1 MRITLNLSP
10 APSARQRYALAW
22 AIPATLV
29 GAVAL
34 VLLGRALRR
43 EFREYREVQS
53 QVGEVQK
60 HAEDLREEERSIRRK
75 LDDPAYHELLRR
87 SQFVNSLI
95 DQRRLSL
102 TDLSA
107 RLAGLLPDEAHL
119 TGLSLTTPKGK
130 NEEYVVRMGIVAK
143 NEDAIETFLNDLE
156 DAPDFKDV
164 VIVNEGFLEE
174 SAQPGQVN
182 IVCTARYLPGAE

>member
-1 MRITLNLSP
+1 M
-10 APSARQRYALAW
+10 
-22 AIPATLV
+22 PATLI

-34 VLLGRALRR
+34 LLLGRALRR
-43 EFREYREVQS
+43 EFREYHEVQS
-53 QVGEVQK
+53 QVLEVQK
-60 HAEDLREEERSIRRK
+60 HADDLREEERSIRRK
-75 LDDPAYHELLRR
+75 LDDPAYHELFRR

-130 NEEYVVRMGIVAK
+130 KEEYIVRMGIVAK

-164 VIVNEGFLEE
+164 AIVNEGFLEE
-174 SAQPGQVN
+174 TVQPGQVN